1 MGMTMVEKILA
12 AHAGRARVVPGEY
25 VWAKIDETNAMYD
38 TFEDIEKLGVKSVW
52 DCDKV
57 YCVSDHSAPPANIS
71 SAETVKELREYIK
84 KYHISNWY
92 EYGRHGIVHQVNPEK
107 GFVRPGELI
116 AMIDSHSTTYGAF
129 NAASCAIYMDAVY
142 LLIKGELW
150 FKVPETIKFNITGK
164 LPSWCMGKDV
174 ILRIAGDYGTDVGL
188 YKAAEITGPVIKD
201 LSLAGRWTICNMAAE
216 LGCKFA
222 IMEADE
228 KVYDF
233 LKGRTDKP
241 FTPVF
246 ADPDANYAAVYDIDV
261 TGMSPLVACPHDPSN
276 VKPVEEVKG
285 TRFDQAVIGSCTNGR
300 LEDFAMACR
309 ILKGRKVH
317 PDVRLLII
325 PASME
330 VWRDAMKA
338 GYFDILTEAG
348 ALVCHPT
355 CGPCAGQHLGVL
367 AAGEVC
373 LSTTNRNFQGRMGSP
388 QSEVYLASPAT
399 VAASAVNGV
408 ITDPRE
414 YLEGSIMSGSNIL
427 TGRVWKFGDNIS
439 TDLIMP
445 SFGAMSSPNMDP
457 HEAALFC
464 MRANRPD
471 WAEKVRPGDIV
482 IAGKNFG
489 CGSSRPAAKMLKG
502 LGIQLVVAESVARIF
517 FRNSINLGMAI
528 LSCPGVHDAFEEGET
543 IEVNMETGEIRS
555 LDTGRTIRGEAL
567 PSDSPPAQI
576 LRAGGLIPMLEKQL
590 AAEDNAK

>member
-241 FTPVF
+241 FTPAF

-285 TRFDQAVIGSCTNGR
+285 ARFDQAVIGSCTNGR

-414 YLEGSIMSGSNIL
+414 YLEG
-427 TGRVWKFGDNIS
+427 
-439 TDLIMP
+439 
-445 SFGAMSSPNMDP
+445 
-457 HEAALFC
+457 
-464 MRANRPD
+464 
-471 WAEKVRPGDIV
+471 
-482 IAGKNFG
+482 
-489 CGSSRPAAKMLKG
+489 
-502 LGIQLVVAESVARIF
+502 
-517 FRNSINLGMAI
+517 
-528 LSCPGVHDAFEEGET
+528 
-543 IEVNMETGEIRS
+543 
-555 LDTGRTIRGEAL
+555 
-567 PSDSPPAQI
+567 
-576 LRAGGLIPMLEKQL
+576 
-590 AAEDNAK
+590 